1 MSENVLGNKKNVA
14 IKKLHFFILSN
25 IVLDNCLKKY
35 IKDGKS
41 YYIPYDFITFYFDEC
56 QKQYINDDYLNTFFL
71 CFNNKIVDVDSI
83 INIFCKSKLPNLK
96 TKHVTK
102 NSILSG
108 LQAGDYLVAD
118 KYSTKRELTYN
129 LETPELENA
138 VKSLKLTIS
147 EVNKTK
153 NIIKTKYLIYIKQ
166 KSDKGINV
174 INEKTEDQE
183 IHKHKPLNTNKKAIT
198 PPSQGKTERV
208 TKLIIPRLR
217 VLGMYPKSISLSRV
231 DSRYFAYT
239 FTTPAN
245 EVRLIN
251 IYHLKKVGLNK
262 GFCEKRDQ
270 IMKSKTKKSKFDDL
284 F

>member
-71 CFNNKIVDVDSI
+71 CFNNKIVDIDSI

-174 INEKTEDQE
+174 INTKTEDQE